1 MEIDKR
7 YFMEGL
13 FIIVFAVA
21 AALFAVWLVKSG
33 HRDDVIYRIN
43 FAESV
48 SGLALGDPVK
58 FRGVEVGSVSAM
70 ALDPDNPRVV
80 RVDVKLRKDT
90 PVKTDT
96 RASLRLKGITGVVY
110 IELDGGSPAATRLAD
125 ATPEGRVPEIPYEKS
140 GLTVLVEQLPKVVER
155 LANLEEQAT
164 RAVSDVRGLT
174 REIKENPSVLIWGS
188 KDKKEKTEAE
198 PPAKTR
204 SKPESLGPRASTAG
218 GPR

>member
-1 MEIDKR
+1 METDKR

-33 HRDDVIYRIN
+33 HRDDVTYRIN

-58 FRGVEVGSVSAM
+58 FRGVDVGSVSAM

-164 RAVSDVRGLT
+164 RAVSDVRGVT

-198 PPAKTR
+198 PLAKTR